1 MVEKVKLEKLF
12 VQEARNTQA
21 ESTFNKGQS
30 SLRNIVNKFSRASSR
45 KNSSLNKRKE
55 YQTQHC
61 SVVKEKMEQAQ
72 NAETDRVISA
82 IERTGHKTYDFLQR
96 LEQQVKDRDEEH

>member
-45 KNSSLNKRKE
+45 KNSSLTKRKE
-55 YQTQHC
+55 YQTQHI
-61 SVVKEKMEQAQ
+61 SIVKEKMEQAQ
-72 NAETDRVISA
+72 TNENDRVVSA

-96 LEQQVKDRDEEH
+96 LE

>member
-1 MVEKVKLEKLF
+1 MTEKIKLEKIF

-55 YQTQHC
+55 Y
-61 SVVKEKMEQAQ
+61 
-72 NAETDRVISA
+72 
-82 IERTGHKTYDFLQR
+82 
-96 LEQQVKDRDEEH
+96 